1 MDEGSRGF
9 ACLLCVLLSA
19 TATTAVEV
27 CGMDVLSFGELEPD
41 DSQGLSLSNDVAD
54 LQVLLDRGGDVVFP
68 SGDYVVAK
76 TLVIH
81 GGTHLVCQNGFR
93 ARLAEGANCAIL
105 ANRLRGD
112 VVESDISIRG
122 GLWDGNNVHQVRA
135 KYDESGYAP
144 GLDFYDKPL
153 KCGQLMVLSGVKGLS
168 LCDMTFKDPQG
179 YCLML
184 TDVEDFVVSNIVFDC
199 NDRTR
204 NEDGVHINGYAR
216 RGRIF
221 GLRGHTNDDL
231 VALNSDEGDWRSADN
246 AIEDVLIEDL
256 DGGDRGYT
264 AVRLLSRDAQVR
276 NVTIRNIH
284 GKFQNNLVSFT
295 HWAKEKYKF
304 GMGHFDN
311 ITIEDVTATSSR
323 KSGGTHGGLI
333 WFQDGVHD
341 VGSVVIRR
349 LNRVE
354 GREYLNTTPTIE
366 IGAGTRI
373 RSLTLED
380 VRQCVPDGKPLLRKH
395 PTARVEQIT
404 KEEIG
409 Q

>member
-1 MDEGSRGF
+1 MTNAKKIIALAVGTGLVFAGF
-9 ACLLCVLLSA
+9 GA
-19 TATTAVEV
+19 
-27 CGMDVLSFGELEPD
+27 DVASVRFASSD
-41 DSQGLSLSNDVAD
+41 GLAD
-54 LQVLLDRGGDVVFP
+54 LQWLLDRGGDVVFP
-68 SGDYVVAK
+68 AGDYVVSK
-76 TLVIH
+76 TLVVH
-81 GGTHLVCQNGFR
+81 GGTHLVCQEGFR
-93 ARLAEGANCAIL
+93 ARLADGANCAIL

-112 VVESDISIRG
+112 SVESDISIRG
-122 GLWDGNNVHQVRA
+122 GLWDGNNAHQDRA
-135 KYDESGYAP
+135 RYDESGYAP

-153 KCGQLMVLSGVKGLS
+153 KCGQLMVLSGIKGLS

-199 NDRTR
+199 NDKTR
-204 NEDGVHINGYAR
+204 NEDGVHVNGYAR
-216 RGRIF
+216 HGRIC

-231 VALNSDEGDWRSADN
+231 VALNSDEGDWRSTDN
-246 AIEDVLIEDL
+246 AIEDILIEDL
-256 DGGDRGYT
+256 DGGERGYT

-295 HWAKEKYKF
+295 HWAKEKYKS

-380 VRQCVPDGKPLLRKH
+380 VRQCVPDGKPLVRRH
-395 PTARVEQIT
+395 PSACVGRMSAVGEKKA
-404 KEEIG
+404 KE
-409 Q
+409 